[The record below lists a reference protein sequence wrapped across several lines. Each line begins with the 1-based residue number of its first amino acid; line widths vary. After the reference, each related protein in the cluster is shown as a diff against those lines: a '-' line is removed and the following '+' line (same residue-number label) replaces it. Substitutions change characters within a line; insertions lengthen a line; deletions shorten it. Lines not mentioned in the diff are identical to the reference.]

1 MESFAR
7 PLQFRTAFRA
17 LGALLTNPDDTKQAF
32 TIIEALSGPTGEKM
46 FQRFKKSD
54 VGARVLR
61 EKRALLDSLKDTAL
75 LESLPEN
82 TLGRAYLQFLRS
94 QQITADGLVNASED
108 GYDRADLDDERMLFS
123 DRMRD
128 MHDLWHVVSGYRG
141 DLIGEASVLA
151 LSYAQTKNPGVG
163 LIAAMG
169 FVQTGGFPGARK
181 TIKSGY
187 VRGKRAAWLPAV
199 DWEAMLVLPLDE
211 VRRQLG
217 FDEPPAYEPIYTS
230 DPRAKEALEKRLAR
244 VAA

>member
-1 MESFAR
+1 METFAR
-7 PLQFRTAFRA
+7 PLEFRTAFRA

-32 TIIEALSGPTGEKM
+32 TIIEALSGPTGDRM
-46 FQRFKKSD
+46 FKRFKESA

-61 EKRALLDSLKDTAL
+61 EKRVLLDSLKDTAF

-94 QQITADGLVNASED
+94 QQITADGLVDASEE
-108 GYDRADLDDERMLFS
+108 GYDRAALDDERMLFS
-123 DRMRD
+123 NRMRD

-141 DLIGEASVLA
+141 DLIGEAAVLA
-151 LSYAQTKNPGVG
+151 LSYVQTKNPGVG

-169 FVQTGGFPGARK
+169 FVQTGGFPDARR

-187 VRGKRAAWLPAV
+187 TRGKRAAWLPGV

-211 VRRQLG
+211 VRAKLG
-217 FDEPPAYEPIYTS
+217 FDAPPAYEPIYTS
-230 DPRAKEALEKRLAR
+230 DPRAKEALEKRFAR